1 MVLLPEEKI
10 KRRDKLN
17 YKTDICSLIA
27 CIEQNIKNKNDYREL
42 EKSIGFSYRHIRE
55 IFQKTTRISLSRYI
69 LARKI
74 ANMAFEMRHSLEK
87 SITDITFEYEFSNL
101 DTFARAFKRETGLTP
116 SEFKKSKYLCGRKII
131 CPGVFAPVILDLDN
145 SRFTLPKFMEVN
157 EMCEMKKTS
166 DSCILYGVPKVY
178 YGRTVDGQMQLTPFP
193 MCLQSV
199 LNYMGQNINYTQIM
213 ASSGAAFRQRFDTKG
228 WNMGAVDIRF
238 TYENHMK
245 PFELAFKSAGRSYK
259 ILEHP
264 EKPKSICKETSL
276 ELIKSELDCGRP
288 LIALGVVGPPEACI
302 ITGYKNG
309 GETLLGW
316 SLFQSGGPF
325 GENLEIHETG
335 YFIRDNWWENTEA
348 VMCIGEDI
356 GSLTPVKEIL
366 ENALT
371 LMTENKIAVYN
382 GTGDFYGGQAAYEA
396 WAKTVEDDA
405 KYTENADMF
414 TAVVSH
420 EDQEC
425 MLAEGRGTAAVYIGS
440 LSEQYP
446 AVSSE
451 FLECAA
457 LLKSAADCVCKMQE
471 ARGGQGADKT
481 KAKFQ
486 EKETRIKTASLIRQA
501 AQYEKNACVVLKK
514 IIDKL

>member
-1 MVLLPEEKI
+1 
-10 KRRDKLN
+10 LN
-17 YKTDICSLIA
+17 YNAQIYSLIA
-27 CIEQNIKNKNDYREL
+27 YIEQNIKNKPDYREL
-42 EKSIGFSYRHIRE
+42 ENLMGFSYRYIRE

-74 ANMAFEMRHSLEK
+74 ANTAFEIRHSSEK

-101 DTFARAFKRETGLTP
+101 DTFTRAFRRETGLTP
-116 SEFKKSKYLCGRKII
+116 SEFKKSNYLCGRKII
-131 CPGVFAPVILDLDN
+131 CPGVYAPVILNPDN
-145 SRFTLPKFMEVN
+145 SKFTLPKFMEVN
-157 EMCEMKKTS
+157 EMCEMKKTA

-178 YGRTVDGQMQLTPFP
+178 YGRTVDGQTQLTPFP
-193 MCLQSV
+193 MCLQAV
-199 LNYMGQNINYTQIM
+199 LNYMGQNISYTQIM
-213 ASSGAAFRQRFDTKG
+213 ASSGAAFRQRFDVNG

-316 SLFQSGGPF
+316 SLFQGGGPF
-325 GENLEIHETG
+325 DEDLEIHETG

-348 VMCIGEDI
+348 VMSIGEEI

-366 ENALT
+366 KNALW
-371 LMTENKIAVYN
+371 LMTEDNIATYGGSSN
-382 GTGDFYGGQAAYEA
+382 FYGGQAAYEA
-396 WAKTVEDDA
+396 WAKMVEDDT
-405 KYTENADMF
+405 KYTENTDIFGA
-414 TAVVSH
+414 TVSH

-425 MLAEGRGTAAVYIGS
+425 MLAEGRGTAALYINS
-440 LSEQYP
+440 LAEQYP
-446 AVSSE
+446 LLASE
-451 FLECAA
+451 FSECAA
-457 LLKSAADCVCKMQE
+457 LLKSAADCVSKMQE
-471 ARGGQGADKT
+471 IRGGQGADKT

-486 EKETRIKTASLIRQA
+486 EKETRSKIAEFIRQA
-501 AQYEKNACVVLKK
+501 ARYEKDACAVLKK
-514 IIDKL
+514 LIDKL